1 MKNAHILRKESKY
14 VDEGDNS
21 KSSQYIIVVISLF
34 I

>member
-21 KSSQYIIVVISLF
+21 KSSQFIIVNSY
-34 I
+34 